1 MGKQE
6 EEEKLLESGE
16 SPSNLP
22 NRKSRLQTIFLIIS
36 VSLNVFFGFFGLF
49 SLTHGR
55 CSIGRVSYEH
65 GFASDLEPAR
75 DEIELVVQSFTGGVE
90 LDDEGNF
97 LIDHTGQEY
106 VGLPDPAVDKAW
118 DLLLG
123 GLNIDIDKMEVDLT
137 DSTFQWPESGLFFS
151 GLDVYH
157 SLHCLNRLRQA
168 LYPDYYV
175 HTFSGQNDPSRVDHI
190 GHCINHIRQSLQCH
204 ADLTPME
211 WKLVNSNKLIVKTD
225 TPHTCRNF
233 DKIHAWATSHRTQ
246 FENLESWRNATFRIV
261 D

>member
-6 EEEKLLESGE
+6 EEENLLETTE
-16 SPSNLP
+16 SASQL
-22 NRKSRLQTIFLIIS
+22 RKRSFQLQPLLLIIS
-36 VSLNVFFGFFGLF
+36 VSLNIFFGFFGLF
-49 SLTHGR
+49 SLTHGQ
-55 CSIGRVSYEH
+55 CSTSRASYEL

-75 DEIELVVQSFTGGVE
+75 SEIEIVAQRFSGGVE
-90 LDDEGNF
+90 LDSEGHLF
-97 LIDHTGQEY
+97 IDQKGQEY
-106 VGLPDPAVDKAW
+106 VGPPEPAVDKAW
-118 DLLLG
+118 EMLLG
-123 GLNIDIDKMEVDLT
+123 GLNLDFDKTEVDLGE
-137 DSTFQWPESGLFFS
+137 STFKWPESGFYFS

-168 LYPDYYV
+168 IYPDYY
-175 HTFSGQNDPSRVDHI
+175 TRIFDRPNNPSRVDHI

-211 WKLVNSNKLIVKTD
+211 WKLDGLKLILKTD

-233 DKIHAWATSHRTQ
+233 DRIHAWATSHRTR
-246 FENLESWRNATFRIV
+246 FESIQSWRNASIRIV